1 VRVHISAKW
10 SNLNINVT
18 TNTITPTTSTT
29 PINTITPVATNT
41 LNTTNTST
49 TRKGREKEE
58 SLRGRRKAGESNS
71 QRCCKLRCW
80 CNDVIA
86 ILSHHVHKT
95 TERTTDRMSE
105 NRISATVHYVHLGE
119 DNKGPGVKA
128 KSTVFGRFCMVT
140 TCLLFTY
147 IWRQVRSP
155 VDWLEPACSRVG
167 PCCSSYDNVLPFAS
181 A

>member
-1 VRVHISAKW
+1 M
-10 SNLNINVT
+10 
-18 TNTITPTTSTT
+18 
-29 PINTITPVATNT
+29 NTITPVATNT
-41 LNTTNTST
+41 LNTNTTIIST

-58 SLRGRRKAGESNS
+58 PLRSRRKGGKSNS
-71 QRCCKLRCW
+71 QRCCLRCW

-95 TERTTDRMSE
+95 TKRTTDRMSE
-105 NRISATVHYVHLGE
+105 TESPPVFTTFTLAKIIKAQ
-119 DNKGPGVKA
+119 GVKA

-147 IWRQVRSP
+147 IWRQVRSQ

-167 PCCSSYDNVLPFAS
+167 PCCFSYDNVSRLAS